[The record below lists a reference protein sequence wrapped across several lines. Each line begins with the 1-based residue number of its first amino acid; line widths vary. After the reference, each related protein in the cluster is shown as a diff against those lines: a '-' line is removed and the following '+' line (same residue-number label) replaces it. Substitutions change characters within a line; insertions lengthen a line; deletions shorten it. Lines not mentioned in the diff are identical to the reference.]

1 MATQIVS
8 RTSQPSGPP
17 PPAPQPPPAEAYYD
31 SPPPRRRGVKPL
43 MAAALG
49 LGGGALGVLLG
60 VVLLATADESG
71 DKRVT
76 GPTIAVTDEALPTR
90 PRPGATPTPAQ
101 GPIRGPGYKMTA
113 TFTEPPNLATPL
125 PFDRRIFDAI
135 IVGVQWDDA
144 WKLYNRRYP
153 MSFLWNIT
161 TTNLLLAKHE
171 PEDAK
176 RLLVNAG
183 YPNNGPKIHLA
194 FNPGDNVF
202 ATWLTGQL
210 RNLGLIVVT
219 DTNQFTAEE
228 KQKGY
233 YGLIIDVLPA

>member
-1 MATQIVS
+1 VSPLLAT
-8 RTSQPSGPP
+8 
-17 PPAPQPPPAEAYYD
+17 
-31 SPPPRRRGVKPL
+31 
-43 MAAALG
+43 ALG
-49 LGGGALGVLLG
+49 LGGGALGAVLG
-60 VVLLATADESG
+60 VVLFVSADEG
-71 DKRVT
+71 GEKQAVA
-76 GPTIAVTDEALPTR
+76 PTAASTAVAQPTA
-90 PRPGATPTPAQ
+90 RPGTTPQPTQAPV
-101 GPIRGPGYKMTA
+101 RGPGYKMTA

-153 MSFLWNIT
+153 LSFLWNIT

-194 FNPGDNVF
+194 FNPGDSVF
-202 ATWLTGQL
+202 ANWLTAQL
-210 RNLGLIVVT
+210 RGLGLIVVT
-219 DTNQFTAEE
+219 DPNQFTPEE

-233 YGLIIDVLPA
+233 YGLIIDVIPA